1 MGSTISADHM
11 RAAVLQAD
19 ALNRL
24 LERLW
29 AERVDARAKLYE
41 AMRGLRL
48 VRLTLAEEAHE
59 TQKGGE

>member
-1 MGSTISADHM
+1 MIPADHIQ
-11 RAAVLQAD
+11 AAKLQAD

-41 AMRGLRL
+41 SMRALRV
-48 VRLTLAEEAHE
+48 VRLTLAEEAHAA
-59 TQKGGE
+59 KGGD